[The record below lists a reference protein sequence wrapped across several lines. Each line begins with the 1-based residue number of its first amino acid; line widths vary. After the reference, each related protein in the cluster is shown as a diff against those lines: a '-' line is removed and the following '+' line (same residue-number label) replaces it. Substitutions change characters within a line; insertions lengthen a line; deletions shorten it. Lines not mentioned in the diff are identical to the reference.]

1 VLCNWTVTFYSLP
14 ELSPVFEIAQI
25 RSCNWIGGLDL
36 NVDQNGSRQDGKSAF
51 ATVLLSLN
59 RKMRV
64 IRIGEEP
71 RAIKV
76 NARVVS
82 MLSTLY

>member
-1 VLCNWTVTFYSLP
+1 M
-14 ELSPVFEIAQI
+14 FEIAQI

-36 NVDQNGSRQDGKSAF
+36 NIDQKGGRQDGKSASV
-51 ATVLLSLN
+51 TVLLSLN

-76 NARVVS
+76 EPCPVS
-82 MLSTLY
+82 MLRILS